1 MTVYKFKRRMT
12 SFQLDG
18 SVMHETAANQ
28 EAIEVADDWQIGKE
42 VSEKG
47 LPYETTGY
55 VGKGYSKYGIYVR
68 LSYFGNSLLIC
79 HQLEI
84 GEVPRKRICH
94 GSVHR

>member
-1 MTVYKFKRRMT
+1 
-12 SFQLDG
+12 
-18 SVMHETAANQ
+18 MHETAANQ
-28 EAIEVADDWQIGKE
+28 EAIEVADDWRIGKE
-42 VSEKG
+42 ASKKG